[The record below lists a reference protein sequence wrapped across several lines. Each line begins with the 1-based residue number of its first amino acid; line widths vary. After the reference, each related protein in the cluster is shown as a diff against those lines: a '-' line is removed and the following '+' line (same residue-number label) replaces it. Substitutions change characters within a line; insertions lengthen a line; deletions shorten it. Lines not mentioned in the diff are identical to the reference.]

1 MSQARI
7 DLMKKHPA
15 TANAMMAL
23 ENQLRA
29 GALPLALKE
38 LVKMRVSQINGCAFC
53 IDLHVGVARRH
64 GETDRRLHLLAAWRE
79 AGLFDARE
87 RAALAWA
94 ESLTRLATTQDVPDA
109 VYDLV
114 AAQFSEAEIVELSL
128 AVVAI
133 NGWNRFQVAFRA
145 PPAGGA
151 GA

>member
-7 DLMKKHPA
+7 DLMKNHPA

-109 VYDLV
+109 VYDMV

-145 PPAGGA
+145 PPASGA

>member
-7 DLMKKHPA
+7 DLMKNHPA

-109 VYDLV
+109 VYDMV

-133 NGWNRFQVAFRA
+133 NGWNRFQVAFRV
-145 PPAGGA
+145 PPAVGA